1 MIRNS
6 KGQSLLLVIVLM
18 TIALAIGIAISL
30 RVLSNLGRSTQ
41 TDTSSRVQ
49 AVAEGG
55 AENFLV
61 KSLSQLAYAS
71 IECDGNYGAGVP
83 TNCRIDFDA
92 QSLGDNIDAFS
103 AITVQPYGEGSD
115 DLPLSVDVSSVIE
128 VNLKGFTGDSVLVC
142 WDEETALH
150 YVEYSNQETA
160 KDVVNCTG
168 CSPSVQ
174 LSNVDTADSGAAY
187 GQPQNSCIQ
196 IDNVAGDLQ
205 GLRLR
210 SIGGASNYIV
220 IPQGGDLPLQGYK
233 ITSIAELTDLDT
245 NEKVVK
251 TVKVKKSLPYL
262 PSLFDYGIYSDT
274 GVLD

>member
-1 MIRNS
+1 MRNS

-30 RVLSNLGRSTQ
+30 RVLSNLNRSTQ

-61 KSLSQLAYAS
+61 KSLFDLANATS
-71 IECDGNYGAGVP
+71 ECDGNYGAGVP
-83 TNCRIDFDA
+83 ANCRVDFDA
-92 QSLGDNIDAFS
+92 QAIGDNVDAFS

-115 DLPLSVDVSSVIE
+115 PVSLSAEASTVIE

-150 YVEYSNQETA
+150 YVEYSDQEIA
-160 KDVVNCTG
+160 KDIVSCNG

-174 LSNVDTADSGAAY
+174 LSNATNADSGASHS
-187 GQPQNSCIQ
+187 QPHNSCID
-196 IDNVAGDLQ
+196 IANVSGDLQ

-210 SIGGASNYIV
+210 SIGGRSNYTV
-220 IPQGGDLPLQGYK
+220 IPQNGDLPVQGYE
-233 ITSIAELTDLDT
+233 ITSQAELTDLDT
-245 NEKVVK
+245 NEKVEK
-251 TVKVKKSLPYL
+251 IVKVRKSLPYL
-262 PSLFDYGIYSDT
+262 PSVFDYGIYSDT

>member
-1 MIRNS
+1 MKNS

-61 KSLSQLAYAS
+61 KSLAELAAS
-71 IECDGNYGAGVP
+71 TAVCDGNYSAGVP
-83 TNCRIDFDA
+83 TECQVDFDA
-92 QSLGDNIDAFS
+92 TAVSDNIDAFS
-103 AITVQPYGEGSD
+103 AITVQPYGQGSD
-115 DLPLSVDVSSVIE
+115 DLPISVETSSVVE

-142 WDEETALH
+142 WNEETVLH
-150 YVEYSNQETA
+150 YIEYSDTDIE
-160 KDVVNCTG
+160 KDVRSCVS
-168 CSPSVQ
+168 CSPSVDI
-174 LSNVDTADSGAAY
+174 SNISPANPGSSY
-187 GQPQNSCIQ
+187 SQPHNQCIK
-196 IDNVAGDLQ
+196 IDNVSGELQ

-210 SIGGASNYIV
+210 SLGGSSNFIV
-220 IPQGGDLPLQGYK
+220 VPQGGDLPVQGYE
-233 ITSIAELTDLDT
+233 ITSEAELTDLDT

-262 PSLFDYGIYSDT
+262 PSVFDYGIYSDT